1 MMFGIGKSKTLKAGR
16 KIPLRYVGDVDA
28 NSKEVMQERKQFAA
42 KCYGQNQL
50 SSSEDR
56 CTRWKNNTVD
66 QLLRLLQGKNW

>member
-1 MMFGIGKSKTLKAGR
+1 MMFGIGKSKTLKAGS

-28 NSKEVMQERKQFAA
+28 NLEELMQEKKQFVA
-42 KCYGQNQL
+42 KFYGQNQL